1 MADSGR
7 KPRDVFAHSTLLNEI
22 LRLIGA
28 RPDCRVWKNATGAA
42 VSRTGSY
49 VKFGKKGSADI
60 LGITS
65 DGRMFCVEVKTGQAV
80 QTKEQKAFQNMI
92 TKMGG
97 RYFLARNS
105 QSVVQFLDELNLAK
119 VDFRHDSLG
128 CKTDQQ

>member
-7 KPRDVFAHSTLLNEI
+7 KPRDVYAHSRLLNEI
-22 LRLIGA
+22 LLKIGA
-28 RPDCRVWKNATGAA
+28 RKDCRVWKNATGSA
-42 VSRTGSY
+42 VSRSGSY

-65 DGRMFCVEVKTGQAV
+65 DGRMFCVEVKTGAAV
-80 QTKEQKAFQNMI
+80 QTKEQKAFQNMV

-97 RYFLARNS
+97 RYVLARNS
-105 QSVVQFLDELNLAK
+105 HAVVQFLDELNLAK
-119 VDFRHDSLG
+119 VEFKHDSLG